1 MLRVRQIFDGL
12 IHDVPRP
19 YLSADVQIVHDKVFE
34 RAVVKLQRGDNL
46 TQQEAAALEMFKI
59 PVGTAT
65 AAADTVISNS
75 YFQTILQTQDDAQ
88 KQRKVAAQYESTA
101 HVSPTSNICEFL
113 FSRAKLV
120 MRPRRRLMDPS
131 TLETLL
137 MLRMN
142 K

>member
-1 MLRVRQIFDGL
+1 MRVRQIFDGL

-19 YLSADVQIVHDKVFE
+19 YLSAAAQIVHDKVFE
-34 RAVVKLQRGDNL
+34 RAVVTLQRGDNL
-46 TQQEAAALEMFKI
+46 TQ

-101 HVSPTSNICEFL
+101 HVSPT
-113 FSRAKLV
+113 
-120 MRPRRRLMDPS
+120 
-131 TLETLL
+131 
-137 MLRMN
+137 
-142 K
+142 